1 MKEHHYVVS
10 WNEKEGWIIN
20 AELEES
26 AFPDGTI
33 YDHETHEW
41 SNAYKGDGEWQDNE
55 QELTEELQSILDLHN
70 EHNGKAIL

>member
-10 WNEKEGWIIN
+10 WSEKSGWSIN
-20 AELEES
+20 VELEES
-26 AFPDGTI
+26 AFPNGTI

-41 SNAYKGDGEWQDNE
+41 SNAYKGEGEWQDNE

>member
-10 WNEKEGWIIN
+10 WSEKSGWSINPEMEEG
-20 AELEES
+20 
-26 AFPDGTI
+26 AFPDGSI
-33 YDHETHEW
+33 YDQDTHEW
-41 SNAYKGDGEWQDNE
+41 SYAYKGEGEWEEKE

>member
-10 WNEKEGWIIN
+10 WSEKSGWSIN
-20 AELEES
+20 VDLEES

-41 SNAYKGDGEWQDNE
+41 SHAYQGEGEWQDNE

-70 EHNGKAIL
+70 EHNGKVML

>member
-1 MKEHHYVVS
+1 MKEHCYVVT
-10 WNEKEGWIIN
+10 WTEKYGWSISS
-20 AELEES
+20 ELEEV

-41 SNAYKGDGEWQDNE
+41 THAYEGEGEWQDNE

>member
-10 WNEKEGWIIN
+10 WNEKSGWSIN
-20 AELEES
+20 VELEES
-26 AFPDGTI
+26 AFPNGTI

-41 SNAYKGDGEWQDNE
+41 SNAYKGEGEWQDNE

>member
-10 WNEKEGWIIN
+10 WNEKSGWSIN
-20 AELEES
+20 VELEES

-41 SNAYKGDGEWQDNE
+41 SNAYKGEGEWQDNE